1 MGLFFIQALKT
12 GDLKKAQESAQDG
25 AITGNLTISE
35 HLDVFEDQLFNG
47 FEENGVEVPE
57 KTRTVLDGFEA
68 ELNAGYISSYGLSEF
83 TRNEDGSFSA
93 PAAVNYG
100 FGRETINAD
109 QLITIVSRSINAYYD
124 DHKDELDE
132 METGDMVSKVYDDT
146 IEEIT
151 ANIID
156 TVMAEPGDSVNF
168 LITVEEKEDGSCTV
182 RTCVP
187 EGNTDKIRSLAE
199 SFLEAFKEGESDKIE
214 ELADEGLYNAVSAT
228 GLLNLGYQLQFDIY
242 DSLGL
247 ARNQVSGDAMMAILD
262 LTYYMEHR
270 LIRSCEIREIT
281 EEDGMGKVR
290 ADIMLDASALDFDY
304 DRFKEDVEKRITE
317 YTEKNEE
324 EVRAYAEENGEEYVR
339 QYVISEILPEL
350 MEGYLNEMKAAEADA
365 QPEASVF
372 DFNVYF
378 SDGVWIICQ

>member
-1 MGLFFIQALKT
+1 MGLFFIQALKK

-57 KTRTVLDGFEA
+57 KTGTVLDGFEA
-68 ELNAGYISSYGLSEF
+68 ELNAGYTSSYGLSEF

-109 QLITIVSRSINAYYD
+109 QLITIASRSINAYYD

-324 EVRAYAEENGEEYVR
+324 EVRAYGEENGEEYVR